1 VRQLLAV
8 QAQDLGSARLALRAR
23 RPGLDANEI
32 AEALRGRA
40 LVISWLCRGTLHLVA
55 AEDWSWL
62 LTLTAQEGV
71 SASEAERALAA
82 IKSALAE
89 AGPLTRDEL
98 RSYVSAARVRSEGQA
113 MIHVLRLAAF
123 RGLIVACD
131 EARYALAHDWLPQQ
145 KGVEPEAALQ
155 ELAVRYRRGH
165 ACASPEDL
173 ARWAGITLR
182 EARTAW
188 RGTREPEVEPLAL
201 PRRLLPPFDPYLL
214 GWAERGFAVPDHL
227 RKRVFPGGG
236 MLRATALQDGQV
248 VGTWTRRG
256 GRVQLTD
263 GADASQFA
271 AEIEDVERFL
281 GC

>member
-1 VRQLLAV
+1 
-8 QAQDLGSARLALRAR
+8 
-23 RPGLDANEI
+23 
-32 AEALRGRA
+32 
-40 LVISWLCRGTLHLVA
+40 VISWLCRGTLHLVA

-62 LTLTAQEGV
+62 LTLTAHRHLAGNARRLAQEGV
-71 SASEAERALAA
+71 SPSEAERALAA
-82 IKSALAE
+82 IKRALTE

-98 RSYVSAARVRSEGQA
+98 RPHVSAVNVRSDGQA

-123 RGLIVACD
+123 RGLILACD

-145 KGVEPEAALQ
+145 KRLEREAALH

-165 ACASPEDL
+165 ACAAPDDL

-182 EARTAW
+182 EARAAW
-188 RGTREPEVEPLAL
+188 SGTREPEVQPMAL
-201 PRRLLPPFDPYLL
+201 PPRLLPSFDPYLL

-227 RKRVFPGGG
+227 RRRVFPGGG
-236 MLRATALQDGQV
+236 MLRATALKDGQV
-248 VGTWTRRG
+248 AGTWTRPA

-271 AEIEDVERFL
+271 AEINDVERFL